1 MVGFMTSLSS
11 KAIEKKKKEGNFKK
25 EQSSFP
31 MSLYLWIGVRALII
45 SLAGLILSMVTGF
58 MSIWFKLQLK
68 FQSQKYIFRR

>member
-11 KAIEKKKKEGNFKK
+11 KAIFKQSKEGNFKK

-31 MSLYLWIGVRALII
+31 MFLYLWTGVRALII
-45 SLAGLILSMVTGF
+45 SLASLILSMVTGF

-68 FQSQKYIFRR
+68 FQSQK